1 MRAPVGNTC
10 PDINQCIKWLKIC
23 KDNIETAIDTL
34 NFSDLEVP
42 SKVMNALD
50 EAHKYCDIEKELEE
64 LRAAN
69 SALRDWGYELANELE
84 DLKRDL

>member
-1 MRAPVGNTC
+1 MKAPVGHTC
-10 PDINQCIKWLKIC
+10 KDIDQCIKWLKTC
-23 KDNIETAIDTL
+23 KENIETALNTL
-34 NFSDLEVP
+34 YNCEDIP
-42 SKVMNALD
+42 SVVIEALD

-84 DLKRDL
+84 ELKREL

>member
-1 MRAPVGNTC
+1 MKAPVGHTC
-10 PDINQCIKWLKIC
+10 KDIDQCIKWLKIC
-23 KDNIETAIDTL
+23 KDNIESAIDTL

-42 SKVMNALD
+42 GKVMNALD

-64 LRAAN
+64 LRDAN

-84 DLKRDL
+84 KLKSEL